1 MLDIVLQGA
10 KWDENIE
17 IYTHGSQ
24 YVRIIYY
31 KQVLCILQFIF
42 DFYYHNFAQHTI

>member
-17 IYTHGSQ
+17 IYTHGA
-24 YVRIIYY
+24 RIFGSN
-31 KQVLCILQFIF
+31 VGVVSWLRRPAALTDSFGF
-42 DFYYHNFAQHTI
+42 